1 MFRVLKFVLV
11 LLLITLHASGQVFD
25 LTSKNYYNDDPSV
38 INDGWLF
45 FPNEFYTSKQI
56 NSLKNLKGYRINAD
70 ESWHNLAKAGIIESN
85 TGYATYYVRIKI
97 DEENPRLA
105 IKFPKIY
112 SAAKFYVNGD
122 LYTSVGVVS
131 KNKNGYKPA
140 LRTVFIELDPHKS
153 KIFDIVIHVTNFDHF
168 EGGITSPPILG
179 AYNFLYNINNK
190 ILITDAIIIGSFLIS
205 AIIFFFIYF
214 MGKLTYE
221 FISFSIFSLFFTIQY
236 SIYKSDIFSTIFQGI
251 NYNLYVKIGVFS
263 IMLTFS
269 SFIIYTYY
277 TFPRYLNKNIA
288 FAISLLLIVLGIVGV
303 FLPAYYVTMILP
315 AFFLGFV
322 PVITLYLFYVF
333 SKTVIFN
340 ERKKF
345 LSSLAA
351 FSLLLL
357 SIYFLNNEFHI
368 FASNIII
375 DGFIFIL
382 FSGIHI
388 FLLMYKYS
396 IRIRQLYV
404 AVEESAR
411 AKNEFIST
419 MSHELRTPLNGIM
432 GMASML
438 KSNETD
444 PNKLTKVE
452 SIIQNTEKLTSI
464 IDDILN
470 LSDLESG
477 RIQLKYNKLNIREI
491 INKSVELTNHFRKDK
506 SIDLDILID
515 PNIDEILVGDELRIK
530 QIFVHFISN
539 AFKFTQKGKVVI
551 SGKLLK
557 NNDNIQEIEFSISD
571 TGQGISKEKL
581 NELFISF
588 KQADGSH
595 ARKHSGIGLGLAL
608 AQQLIGLMGGSIKVK
623 SEINKGSTFTFN
635 ILLRK
640 ADKTSSVKENIVFR
654 KIELDPSLKLLVA
667 EDNPV
672 NQKLMLMMLKNL
684 GYTADIAENGKVA
697 VNKALANRYDIIF
710 MDIQMPEM
718 DGLEATRQ
726 ILKNISD
733 RPVIIAVTANAT
745 DRDRDECLEV
755 GMNDFVSKPVKP
767 LEIKECILKWQGL
780 RGFLN
785 ENKIAI

>member
-1 MFRVLKFVLV
+1 MFRILNLIFVF
-11 LLLITLHASGQVFD
+11 LLITSKSAGQVFD
-25 LTSKNYYNDDPSV
+25 LTTKNYYNDYPTVLKS
-38 INDGWLF
+38 GWIY
-45 FPNEFYTSKQI
+45 FPNEFYSSKQI
-56 NSLKNLKGYRINAD
+56 NSLKNLRGYRINAD
-70 ESWHNLAKAGIIESN
+70 ETWHKLNKAGIIESN
-85 TGYATYYVRIKI
+85 TGYGTYYARIKLG
-97 DEENPRLA
+97 EENPRLA
-105 IKFPKIY
+105 LKFPKIY
-112 SAAKFYVNGD
+112 CASKFYVNGD
-122 LYTSVGVVS
+122 LYTSVGEVS
-131 KNKNGYKPA
+131 KDKSSYKPA
-140 LRTVFIELDPHKS
+140 LKTVFIELDPQKS
-153 KIFDIVIHVTNFDHF
+153 KTFDIVIHVSNFDHF
-168 EGGITSPPILG
+168 EGGITSPPIIG
-179 AYNFLYNINNK
+179 AHNYLLNINNK
-190 ILITDAIIIGSFLIS
+190 ILITDAIILGSFLVS

-214 MGKLTYE
+214 MGKLSYE
-221 FISFSIFSLFFTIQY
+221 FISFSFFSLFFTIQY
-236 SIYKSDIFSTIFQGI
+236 SIYKSDIFSSFFQGI
-251 NYNLYVKIGVFS
+251 NYNLFIKIGVFS
-263 IMLTFS
+263 MMLTFS
-269 SFIIYTYY
+269 SFIIYIYY
-277 TFPRYLNKNIA
+277 NFPKYLNKNIA
-288 FAISLLLIVLGIVGV
+288 FVLGFILLLFGVIGIIIPTY
-303 FLPAYYVTMILP
+303 FITMILP

-340 ERKKF
+340 ERKKI
-345 LSSLAA
+345 LSSLGA

-357 SIYFLNNEFHI
+357 SFYFLNNEFHL
-368 FASNIII
+368 FTSNVLI
-375 DGFIFIL
+375 DGIIFFL
-382 FSGIHI
+382 FLGIHV

-396 IRIRQLYV
+396 VRIKQLYL

-438 KSNETD
+438 KTNETD
-444 PNKLTKVE
+444 PNRLNKVE
-452 SIIQNTEKLTSI
+452 SIIQNTERLTSI

-477 RIQLKYNKLNIREI
+477 KIQLKYNKLNIREI

-515 PNIDEILVGDELRIK
+515 PTIDEVLVGDELRIK

-581 NELFISF
+581 NDLFNSF

-595 ARKHSGIGLGLAL
+595 ARKHGGIGLGLAL
-608 AQQLIGLMGGSIKVK
+608 AQQLINLMGGSISVK

-640 ADKTSSVKENIVFR
+640 ADKTSIVKENTVFR

-697 VNKALANRYDIIF
+697 VDKALSNRYDIIF

-718 DGLEATRQ
+718 DGLEATKQ

-780 RGFLN
+780 RSFLN